1 LGRHRSAEDCV
12 DDDDVMGG
20 ISCSLPLLLVAV
32 AIVFIVVQLLNNNNS
47 RVNAKAETRPQKLNG
62 HYEQPQWGIV
72 IDAGSSGSRIHIF
85 RFNSPRDPD
94 GLPLIHWPAA
104 ASLKQTPGLSTFAE
118 PLAASRTLHPLLAF
132 AAEHVR
138 KPCLALAGNI
148 HTPHFANVLMRSMPG
163 GLLRTA

>member
-1 LGRHRSAEDCV
+1 
-12 DDDDVMGG
+12 
-20 ISCSLPLLLVAV
+20 LLLVAV
-32 AIVFIVVQLLNNNNS
+32 AIVFIVVHLLNNNNS
-47 RVNAKAETRPQKLNG
+47 RVRMGEAHVTDAVHSDAKAGKGPTQLSG
-62 HYEQPQWGIV
+62 HHQQPQFGIV

-138 KPCLALAGNI
+138 KPRLVGARNK
-148 HTPHFANVLMRSMPG
+148 PQRFANVSIAEHAWWFPVDCIAEGSWLVAPS
-163 GLLRTA
+163 